1 MNALPYAIFRPR
13 PVSSTEKVLQH
24 VREFIHNLHT
34 HFGKAA
40 IVGGAAANIYL
51 NKLEDI
57 RDIDVKVCLSDM
69 KYHNK
74 ALMYIINYMNWF
86 ASYHSKIINN
96 GNEYVFEKNRVILGS
111 VIEWDGPGVK
121 VASTPLEQNVPFN
134 ILVLPHD
141 VRDTQ
146 TRVVLRGCFPIDI
159 LPNRYYKYEE
169 FIDIIIPHSPCHLHV
184 AQAMD
189 MPVLALH
196 DLVREQITLLESPE
210 FRKGGRRVRE
220 RADKKER
227 IAALVEIMDATPLSS
242 NTVVRLGD
250 ILNSSSSR

>member
-24 VREFIHNLHT
+24 VREFIHTLHK
-34 HFGKAA
+34 HFGQAA
-40 IVGGAAANIYL
+40 IVGGAAVNLYL

-57 RDIDVKVCLSDM
+57 RDIDIKVCLGDM
-69 KYHNK
+69 NNHDK
-74 ALMYIINYMNWF
+74 ALKYIINYMNWF

-96 GNEYVFEKNRVILGS
+96 GNEYVFERNRVILDP
-111 VIEWDGPGVK
+111 VIEWGGPGVK
-121 VASTPLEQNVPFN
+121 HTPISLDQNVQFN

-159 LPNRYYKYEE
+159 LPNGYYKYEE
-169 FIDIIIPHSPCHLHV
+169 FIDVIIPHSPCHLHV

-189 MPVLALH
+189 MPVLAIH
-196 DLVREQITLLESPE
+196 DLVREQIALLESFE
-210 FRKGGRRVRE
+210 FKEGGRRFEE
-220 RADKKER
+220 RASKKKR
-227 IAALVEIMDATPLSS
+227 IRALIPLL
-242 NTVVRLGD
+242 TED
-250 ILNSSSSR
+250 LNSNNARRLSNELRGTNV

>member
-1 MNALPYAIFRPR
+1 M
-13 PVSSTEKVLQH
+13 
-24 VREFIHNLHT
+24 
-34 HFGKAA
+34 
-40 IVGGAAANIYL
+40 

-69 KYHNK
+69 KNHNK

-96 GNEYVFEKNRVILGS
+96 GNEYVFERNRVILGS
-111 VIEWDGPGVK
+111 VIEWGGPGVEH
-121 VASTPLEQNVPFN
+121 TPIPLEQNVQFN

-159 LPNRYYKYEE
+159 LPNGYYKYEE

-196 DLVREQITLLESPE
+196 DLVREQIVLLESPE
-210 FRKGGRRVRE
+210 FKERGRRFEE
-220 RADKKER
+220 RSSKKKR
-227 IAALVEIMDATPLSS
+227 IRALLPLLTEDLNNNNARRLS
-242 NTVVRLGD
+242 NELRGTNV
-250 ILNSSSSR
+250 